1 MHHPGAAKG
10 GVMPVTVITDSTA
23 SLPEEMYARYQM
35 MMVPYYIHYG
45 DRAARDMIDV
55 RPAEFNAYLQSLPLQ
70 APLPKTANPGPGDY
84 LSAFASAAQRTREI
98 ISFHLGS
105 ISSGAYQA
113 ACIARDMA
121 VERLRDVRIEV
132 VDTRNVAMCHGW
144 ISLQAARAAIQ
155 GAGLED
161 VMHLVRKILPVT
173 RMIQTADTLRYLYMG
188 GRIGRAKH
196 LVGSFLNIK
205 PLISMEDG
213 VIVTLG
219 VARTRDGA
227 YRRMASLVEKA
238 VGHKGKIRLALT
250 HAAAAADAR
259 VLREM
264 VEQVVTPIEVLVCD
278 LSPALAVH
286 SGPGTVGLCYMPDIT

>member
-1 MHHPGAAKG
+1 M
-10 GVMPVTVITDSTA
+10 MSVTVITDSTA
-23 SLPEEMYARYQM
+23 SLPEDLYARYEI
-35 MMVPYYIHYG
+35 MMVPYYVHYG
-45 DRAARDMIDV
+45 DRAARDMVDIK
-55 RPAEFNAYLQSLPLQ
+55 PAEFNAYLQSLPLQ

-84 LSAFASAAQRTREI
+84 LSAFLSAAERTREI

-121 VERLRDVRIEV
+121 LERLRDVSIEV

-144 ISLQAARAAIQ
+144 ISLQAARAAMQ
-155 GAGLED
+155 GATLDD
-161 VMHLVRKILPVT
+161 VLQLVRRILPVT

-188 GRIGRAKH
+188 GRIGRAQH

-219 VARTRDGA
+219 VARTREAA
-227 YRRMASLVEKA
+227 YRRMAALVERA
-238 VGHKGKIRLALT
+238 VGHGERIRLAFT
-250 HAAAAADAR
+250 HAAALADAQ
-259 VLREM
+259 LLQHM
-264 VEQVVTPIEVLVCD
+264 VEQVVTPIEVLFCD

-286 SGPGTVGLCYMPDIT
+286 SGPGTVGVCYMPDIS